1 METKKKQFKM
11 PHTFVIIGIII
22 LLAVLLTWII
32 PAGSYTRFENEA
44 GIKVIDP
51 NDFNYIDKTPVNPL
65 EIPLY
70 IVKAFIKRIDLM
82 LVIMFAG
89 GAFHILTKTG
99 ALHAVVAKMAKVFST
114 RVYLFLPILTLVFGL
129 ICTTQGVN
137 LFIAFAPIM
146 VMMAFAMGLDSITG
160 ASIILLGGAIGFSTG
175 PLNINTTIV
184 AQKIAGLPLYS
195 GVGYRFICFAV
206 FYVIT
211 NIYLIRYALKIQKHP
226 ELSPM
231 YELDKTSEF
240 RDAADLDSFGKLD
253 ARKILIMLVFFAS
266 LILIVYGG
274 IKLDWDM
281 SETASVFL
289 ALAVIEGVLGGFGPS
304 AISKEFLEG
313 CKKMLG
319 AAFIIGMAQAI
330 SSIMNAGHITD
341 TVVHALANGLNFV
354 PTILLGPAMLLAN
367 TIINVFLTSGSGQ
380 AAAVIPI
387 LAPLADLVGVTR
399 QTAILSFNFG
409 DGFCNYVLPTSTALM
424 GIISAV
430 TSTAVAI
437 VLGSIAG
444 YFGGKV
450 DNILMRIV
458 DIIYSLPDMLMVVLL
473 SVVLREVINVDAF
486 PALQKIG
493 TNMISMFIVFALL
506 YWTGM
511 ARMVRGQILT
521 VKQNEYILAA
531 RVSGAKDSRIIRRH
545 ILPNIVSVIIIAA
558 ALQIPSAIFTE
569 SFLSFIGLG
578 VQAPMPSLGSLAN
591 EARAGITQYPYKLLF
606 PAGMICLITLAFN
619 LLGDGLR
626 DAFDPKLRR

>member
-231 YELDKTSEF
+231 YELD
-240 RDAADLDSFGKLD
+240 
-253 ARKILIMLVFFAS
+253 ILIMLVFFAS

-430 TSTAVAI
+430 NIPYDRWMKFMWKLFLIWLAV
-437 VLGSIAG
+437 GS
-444 YFGGKV
+444 
-450 DNILMRIV
+450 
-458 DIIYSLPDMLMVVLL
+458 VLL
-473 SVVLREVINVDAF
+473 
-486 PALQKIG
+486 
-493 TNMISMFIVFALL
+493 MIA
-506 YWTGM
+506 
-511 ARMVRGQILT
+511 Q
-521 VKQNEYILAA
+521 
-531 RVSGAKDSRIIRRH
+531 
-545 ILPNIVSVIIIAA
+545 
-558 ALQIPSAIFTE
+558 AIH
-569 SFLSFIGLG
+569 LG
-578 VQAPMPSLGSLAN
+578 PM
-591 EARAGITQYPYKLLF
+591 
-606 PAGMICLITLAFN
+606 
-619 LLGDGLR
+619 
-626 DAFDPKLRR
+626 

>member
-1 METKKKQFKM
+1 M
-11 PHTFVIIGIII
+11 
-22 LLAVLLTWII
+22 
-32 PAGSYTRFENEA
+32 
-44 GIKVIDP
+44 
-51 NDFNYIDKTPVNPL
+51 
-65 EIPLY
+65 
-70 IVKAFIKRIDLM
+70 
-82 LVIMFAG
+82 
-89 GAFHILTKTG
+89 
-99 ALHAVVAKMAKVFST
+99 
-114 RVYLFLPILTLVFGL
+114 
-129 ICTTQGVN
+129 
-137 LFIAFAPIM
+137 
-146 VMMAFAMGLDSITG
+146 
-160 ASIILLGGAIGFSTG
+160 
-175 PLNINTTIV
+175 
-184 AQKIAGLPLYS
+184 
-195 GVGYRFICFAV
+195 

-430 TSTAVAI
+430 NIPYDRWMKFMWKLFLIWLAV
-437 VLGSIAG
+437 GS
-444 YFGGKV
+444 
-450 DNILMRIV
+450 
-458 DIIYSLPDMLMVVLL
+458 VLL
-473 SVVLREVINVDAF
+473 
-486 PALQKIG
+486 
-493 TNMISMFIVFALL
+493 MIA
-506 YWTGM
+506 
-511 ARMVRGQILT
+511 Q
-521 VKQNEYILAA
+521 
-531 RVSGAKDSRIIRRH
+531 
-545 ILPNIVSVIIIAA
+545 
-558 ALQIPSAIFTE
+558 AIH
-569 SFLSFIGLG
+569 LG
-578 VQAPMPSLGSLAN
+578 PM
-591 EARAGITQYPYKLLF
+591 
-606 PAGMICLITLAFN
+606 
-619 LLGDGLR
+619 
-626 DAFDPKLRR
+626 

>member
-22 LLAVLLTWII
+22 LFAVLLTWII

-70 IVKAFIKRIDLM
+70 IVNAFIKRIDLM

-99 ALHAVVAKMAKVFST
+99 ALHAVVAKMAKIFST
-114 RVYLFLPILTLVFGL
+114 RIYLFLPILTLVFGL

-146 VMMAFAMGLDSITG
+146 VMMGFCDGSGLHHRCIHHPAGRRYRFLHWPSEHQHHHRG
-160 ASIILLGGAIGFSTG
+160 SE
-175 PLNINTTIV
+175 
-184 AQKIAGLPLYS
+184 IAGLPLYS

-231 YELDKTSEF
+231 YEIDKTSEF
-240 RDAADLDSFGKLD
+240 RNAADLDSFGKLD

-281 SETASVFL
+281 AETAAVFL

-430 TSTAVAI
+430 NIPYDRWMKFMWKLFLIWMAV
-437 VLGSIAG
+437 GS
-444 YFGGKV
+444 
-450 DNILMRIV
+450 
-458 DIIYSLPDMLMVVLL
+458 VLL
-473 SVVLREVINVDAF
+473 
-486 PALQKIG
+486 
-493 TNMISMFIVFALL
+493 MIA
-506 YWTGM
+506 
-511 ARMVRGQILT
+511 Q
-521 VKQNEYILAA
+521 
-531 RVSGAKDSRIIRRH
+531 
-545 ILPNIVSVIIIAA
+545 
-558 ALQIPSAIFTE
+558 AIH
-569 SFLSFIGLG
+569 LG
-578 VQAPMPSLGSLAN
+578 PM
-591 EARAGITQYPYKLLF
+591 
-606 PAGMICLITLAFN
+606 
-619 LLGDGLR
+619 
-626 DAFDPKLRR
+626 